1 MTAPIVPIKNPNHPK
16 KGSSTKV
23 EPIRDKKAIDRI
35 KKLLRDN
42 PRDLCLFS
50 LGINTAYRANELL
63 SLKVGDVRHLQAGDV
78 LTRKQ
83 SKTKKYRGVI
93 LNPAA
98 HLALQTWLNSE
109 KGKELGDDDH
119 LFMGKRGVLTVSTVS
134 TLVKIWCQNVGL
146 KGNYGSHSLRK
157 TWGYWQRKERGTAIP
172 LLMEAFRHATQRQT
186 LEYLGIEADEIA
198 EIYDLEL

>member
-1 MTAPIVPIKNPNHPK
+1 M
-16 KGSSTKV
+16 

-35 KKLLRDN
+35 KKQLRDY
-42 PRDLCLFS
+42 PRDLCLFI

-63 SLKVGDVRHLQAGDV
+63 AIKVGDVRHLQPGNV

-83 SKTKKYRGVI
+83 SKTNKYRGVV
-93 LNPAA
+93 LNPTAQAA
-98 HLALQTWLNSE
+98 IQTWLRSE
-109 KGKELGDDDH
+109 PGQRLSDADY
-119 LFMGKRGVLTVSTVS
+119 LFTGKRGVLQVSTVS
-134 TLVKIWCQNVGL
+134 TMVKTWCQNVGL
-146 KGNYGSHSLRK
+146 KGNYGSHTLRK

-186 LEYLGIEADEIA
+186 LEYLGIEANEIA

>member
-1 MTAPIVPIKNPNHPK
+1 MPDLIAPLKNPNHPK
-16 KGSSTKV
+16 KGSAIKV
-23 EPIRDKKAIDRI
+23 EPIRDKKAIARV
-35 KKLLRDN
+35 KKQLRDS
-42 PRDLCLFS
+42 PRDLCLFI

-63 SLKVGDVRHLQAGDV
+63 TIKVGDVRHLQAGDV

-83 SKTKKYRGVI
+83 SKTNKYRGVV
-93 LNPAA
+93 LNPSAQAA
-98 HLALQTWLNSE
+98 IQTWLCS
-109 KGKELGDDDH
+109 ELGQRLTNADY
-119 LFMGKRGVLTVSTVS
+119 LFTGKRGVLKVSTVS
-134 TLVKIWCQNVGL
+134 TMVKTWCQNVGL

-186 LEYLGIEADEIA
+186 LDYLGIEADEIA

>member
-1 MTAPIVPIKNPNHPK
+1 MTTPIAESKNPNHPK
-16 KGSSTKV
+16 KGSAIKV

-35 KKLLRDN
+35 KKQLRDS
-42 PRDLCLFS
+42 PRDLCLFI

-63 SLKVGDVRHLQAGDV
+63 AIKVGDVRHLQPGDV

-83 SKTKKYRGVI
+83 SKTNKYRGVV
-93 LNPAA
+93 LNPTAQAA
-98 HLALQTWLNSE
+98 IQTWLRSE
-109 KGKELGDDDH
+109 PGQRLTDADY
-119 LFMGKRGVLTVSTVS
+119 LFTGKRGVLQVSTVS
-134 TLVKIWCQNVGL
+134 TMVKTWCQNVGL
-146 KGNYGSHSLRK
+146 KGNYGSHTLRK

-186 LEYLGIEADEIA
+186 LEYLGIEANEIA

>member
-1 MTAPIVPIKNPNHPK
+1 MTAPIAEIKNPNHPK
-16 KGSSTKV
+16 KGSAIKV

-35 KKLLRDN
+35 KKQLRDA
-42 PRDLCLFS
+42 PRDLCLFI

-63 SLKVGDVRHLQAGDV
+63 AIKVGDVRHLQPGDV

-83 SKTKKYRGVI
+83 SKTNKYRGVV
-93 LNPAA
+93 LNPTAQAA
-98 HLALQTWLNSE
+98 IQTWLRSE
-109 KGKELGDDDH
+109 PGQRLTDADY
-119 LFMGKRGVLTVSTVS
+119 LFTGKRGVLQVSTVS
-134 TLVKIWCQNVGL
+134 TMVKTWCQNVGL
-146 KGNYGSHSLRK
+146 KGNYGSHTLRK

-186 LEYLGIEADEIA
+186 LEYLGIEANEIA

>member
-1 MTAPIVPIKNPNHPK
+1 MPDPIAPLKNPNHPK
-16 KGSSTKV
+16 KGAAIKV
-23 EPIRDKKAIDRI
+23 EPIRDKKAIGRI
-35 KKLLRDN
+35 KKLLSDA

-63 SLKVGDVRHLQAGDV
+63 AIKVGDVRYLQPGDV

-83 SKTKKYRGVI
+83 SKTQKYRGVV
-93 LNPAA
+93 LNAA
-98 HLALQTWLNSE
+98 AQAAIQTWLSAVAGQRLRDE
-109 KGKELGDDDH
+109 DY
-119 LFMGKRGVLTVSTVS
+119 LFTGKRGVLQVSTVS
-134 TLVKIWCQNVGL
+134 TMVKTWCQQVGL

-157 TWGYWQRKERGTAIP
+157 TWGYWQRKERGTAMP

-198 EIYDLEL
+198 AIYDLEL

>member
-1 MTAPIVPIKNPNHPK
+1 MSQPIAVIKNPNHPK
-16 KGSSTKV
+16 KGSAIKV
-23 EPIRDKKAIDRI
+23 EPIRDKKAIARI
-35 KKLLRDN
+35 KKLLRDA

-63 SLKVGDVRHLQAGDV
+63 AIKVGDVRYLQPGDV

-83 SKTKKYRGVI
+83 SKTHKYRGVV
-93 LNPAA
+93 LNGAA
-98 HLALQTWLNSE
+98 QAAIQTWLGSPA
-109 KGKELGDDDH
+109 GQRLTDADY
-119 LFMGKRGVLTVSTVS
+119 LFTGKRGVLQVSTVS
-134 TLVKIWCQNVGL
+134 TMVKTWCQHVGL

-172 LLMEAFRHATQRQT
+172 LLMEAFRHGTQRQT

-198 EIYDLEL
+198 AIYDLEL

>member
-1 MTAPIVPIKNPNHPK
+1 MDDATSCIKNPNHPK
-16 KGSSTKV
+16 KGEAIKV
-23 EPIRDKKAIDRI
+23 EPIRDKKAIERI
-35 KKLLRDN
+35 KKQLRDS
-42 PRDLCLFS
+42 PRDLCLFV

-63 SLKVGDVRHLQAGDV
+63 AIKVGDVRHLQPGDV

-83 SKTKKYRGVI
+83 SKTNKYRGVV
-93 LNPAA
+93 LNPSAQMA
-98 HLALQTWLNSE
+98 IQTWLRSE
-109 KGKELGDDDH
+109 PGQRLTDTDY
-119 LFMGKRGVLTVSTVS
+119 LFTGKRGVLQVSTVS
-134 TLVKIWCQNVGL
+134 TMVKTWCQNVGL

-186 LEYLGIEADEIA
+186 LDYLGIEANEIA